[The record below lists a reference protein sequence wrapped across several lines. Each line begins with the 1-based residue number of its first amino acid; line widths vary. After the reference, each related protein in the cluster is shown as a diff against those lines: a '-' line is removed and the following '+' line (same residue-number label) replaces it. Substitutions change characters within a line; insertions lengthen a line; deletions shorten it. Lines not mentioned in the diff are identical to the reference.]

1 MDIKRTS
8 YYGVISILIK
18 IISQFI
24 LNKAFA
30 VFIGVSKFSLIGN
43 FQNLIAISTTFST
56 FGLNSAIVKYTSEHK
71 DSSRKFIYWSTS
83 LVISL
88 FCLFFTF
95 LILFFGS
102 EKISLLIFKTD
113 SYSYIIKI
121 FSFSILFFT
130 INKFLMSVL
139 NGMHK
144 IKKYAIAEISN
155 NSISV
160 SLAIILIYFFK
171 IDGALVALVLNQT
184 ISLIITYYLSKNIL
198 KSFNNIFSFD
208 FKIFKN
214 LVQFTLMALITSA
227 LNPFIMIVLRNH
239 LVKEYSFDYAGNW
252 DALIKLSNLY
262 LLFVLYPISVYYMP
276 KLSSS
281 KTFKELK
288 SAILN
293 SVKFLIPATLII
305 LIGVYF
311 FSDLIIVLAFSKDF
325 VLIKEFINLQLIGD
339 FFKVLIWL
347 VSYYFISKKMTTY
360 FVTTELS
367 INLSY
372 LLLSFYFISID
383 YKNAIVF
390 AYVINNITF
399 SIILLGI
406 LYFKTFKNSYNLIR

>member
-1 MDIKRTS
+1 LNIKRTT
-8 YYGVISILIK
+8 YYGIISIVIK
-18 IISQFI
+18 TISQFI

-43 FQNLIAISTTFST
+43 FQSLIAISTTFST

-71 DSSRKFIYWSTS
+71 ESSRKFIYWSTS
-83 LVISL
+83 LVVSL

-102 EKISLLIFKTD
+102 EKISLSIFKTD

-130 INKFLMSVL
+130 INKFLMSIL

-144 IKKYAIAEISN
+144 IKNYAIAEISN
-155 NSISV
+155 NIISV
-160 SLAIILIYFFK
+160 LLAIILIYFFK

-184 ISLIITYYLSKNIL
+184 ISIIITYFLSKNFL
-198 KSFNNIFSFD
+198 KSFKNIFSFD

-214 LVQFTLMALITSA
+214 LSQFTLMALITSV
-227 LNPFIMIVLRNH
+227 LNPLIMIILRNH

-262 LLFVLYPISVYYMP
+262 LLFILYPISVYYLP
-276 KLSSS
+276 KLSIS
-281 KTFKELK
+281 KTFEELK
-288 SAILN
+288 STILI
-293 SVKFLIPATLII
+293 SAKFLIPATLII
-305 LIGVYF
+305 LIGVYL
-311 FSDLIIVLAFSKDF
+311 FSDLIIIVAFSKDF
-325 VLIKEFINLQLIGD
+325 LLIKEFITLQLIGD
-339 FFKVLIWL
+339 FFRVLIWI
-347 VSYYFISKKMTTY
+347 VSYYFISKKMTKY
-360 FVTTELS
+360 FVTSELS

-372 LLLSFYFISID
+372 LLISFYFIYID

-390 AYVINNITF
+390 AYVVNNIIFATTL
-399 SIILLGI
+399 ICI
-406 LYFKTFKNSYNLIR
+406 LYFKIFRRLNNPTQ

>member
-1 MDIKRTS
+1 MNIKRTT
-8 YYGVISILIK
+8 YYGIISIIIK
-18 IISQFI
+18 TISQFI

-30 VFIGVSKFSLIGN
+30 VFVGVSKFSLIGN

-56 FGLNSAIVKYTSEHK
+56 FGLNSAIVKYTAEHK
-71 DSSRKFIYWSTS
+71 ESSKKFIYWSTS

-88 FCLFFTF
+88 FCSFFTF

-102 EKISLLIFKTD
+102 EIISFSIFKTD

-121 FSFSILFFT
+121 FSISILFFT

-155 NSISV
+155 NIISV
-160 SLAIILIYFFK
+160 FLTIILIYFYK

-184 ISLIITYYLSKNIL
+184 FSIIITFFLSKNIL

-262 LLFVLYPISVYYMP
+262 LLFILYPISVYYLP

-281 KTFKELK
+281 KTHNELK
-288 SAILN
+288 SSILN

-305 LIGVYF
+305 LTGVYF
-311 FSDLIIVLAFSKDF
+311 FSDLIIVVAFTKDF
-325 VLIKEFINLQLIGD
+325 MLIKELINLQLIGD
-339 FFKVLIWL
+339 FFRVLIWL
-347 VSYYFISKKMTTY
+347 VSFYFVSKKMTTY
-360 FVTTELS
+360 FVTTELL

-372 LLLSFYFISID
+372 LLLSFYFISIS

-390 AYVINNITF
+390 AYAINNIIFAT
-399 SIILLGI
+399 ILIGI
-406 LYFKTFKNSYNLIR
+406 LYFKIFNRSYNST

>member
-8 YYGVISILIK
+8 YYGIISIIIK
-18 IISQFI
+18 TISQFI

-43 FQNLIAISTTFST
+43 FQSLIAISTTFST

-71 DSSRKFIYWSTS
+71 ESSKKFIYWSTS

-102 EKISLLIFKTD
+102 EKISLSIFKTD

-121 FSFSILFFT
+121 FSFTILFFT
-130 INKFLMSVL
+130 INKFLMSIL
-139 NGMHK
+139 NGMHM

-155 NSISV
+155 NIISV
-160 SLAIILIYFFK
+160 FLAITLIYFFK

-184 ISLIITYYLSKNIL
+184 ISLIITYFLSKNIL

-208 FKIFKN
+208 FKVSKS
-214 LVQFTLMALITSA
+214 LAQFTLMALITSV
-227 LNPFIMIVLRNH
+227 LNPSIMIILRNH
-239 LVKEYSFDYAGNW
+239 LVTEYSFDYAGNW

-262 LLFVLYPISVYYMP
+262 LLFILYPISVYYLP

-281 KTFKELK
+281 NTFHELK
-288 SAILN
+288 FTIINSA
-293 SVKFLIPATLII
+293 KFLIPATVII
-305 LIGVYF
+305 LTGVYF
-311 FSDLIIVLAFSKDF
+311 FSDLIVVLAFSKDF
-325 VLIKEFINLQLIGD
+325 ILIKEFINLQLIGD
-339 FFKVLIWL
+339 FFRVLIWL
-347 VSYYFISKKMTTY
+347 VSYYFVSKKMTKY
-360 FVTTELS
+360 FVISELA
-367 INLSY
+367 INLSF
-372 LLLSFYFISID
+372 LLLSFYLISIN

-390 AYVINNITF
+390 AYLINNIIF
-399 SIILLGI
+399 AIILFII
-406 LYFKTFKNSYNLIR
+406 LYFKVFKESNIQTF